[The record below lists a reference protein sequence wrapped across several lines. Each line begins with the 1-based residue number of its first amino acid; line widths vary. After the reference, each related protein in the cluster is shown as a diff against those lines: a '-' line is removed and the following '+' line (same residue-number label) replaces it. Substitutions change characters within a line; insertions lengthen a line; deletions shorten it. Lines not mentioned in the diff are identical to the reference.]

1 MQSSNKKKAI
11 VIGAGPAG
19 LMAAEH
25 AIAAGIS
32 VDVYDAM
39 PSVGRK
45 FLLAGKSGMNLTHA
59 EAHENLLLRYSDS
72 SPQLE
77 AALSRFPATA
87 IRDWADRLGIPT
99 FIGSS
104 KRVFPVDMKAAPLL
118 RAWLHRLRES
128 GVKFHMRHKWQGWS
142 ETGHVFHSPEGVKN
156 VYADACIFAFGGASW
171 RRLGSDGAWL
181 TPFQNNQ
188 LTTTPFEASNCG
200 FELAWTDYFKQNFAG
215 KPLTSVSASI
225 VTESGLTKK
234 RQGQFVISETGVEGS
249 LIYALSAQIREQI
262 RSKGCCDLLIDLL
275 PGREL
280 ERVQRELS
288 SPRGSR
294 SLSSHL
300 RSKLGLHPIH
310 TALVHECLNS
320 TQIQDCQQLALALK
334 ALPLRLL
341 RARPIDEAISSAG
354 GLNWSELDG
363 HFMLK
368 KLPGHFCAGEMLNWD
383 APTGGYLLS
392 ACFATGAAAAQGAI
406 EWINQQDQ
414 KQRSKG
420 Q

>member
-1 MQSSNKKKAI
+1 MQSLNKKQII

-25 AIAAGIS
+25 AISADIS

-59 EAHENLLLRYSDS
+59 EAHENLLSRYSDS
-72 SPQLE
+72 SSQLE
-77 AALSRFPATA
+77 AALNAFPATV
-87 IRDWADRLGIPT
+87 IRDWADSLGIPT

-104 KRVFPVDMKAAPLL
+104 QRVFPIDMKAAPLL

-142 ETGHVFHSPEGVKN
+142 EKGHVFHSPEGVKN
-156 VYADACIFAFGGASW
+156 VNADACIFAFGGASW

-188 LTTTPFEASNCG
+188 LSITPFEASNCG
-200 FELAWTDYFKQNFAG
+200 FELVWTDYFKQNFAG

-225 VTESGLTKK
+225 VTESGLTQK
-234 RQGQFVISETGVEGS
+234 RQGQFVISDTGVEGS
-249 LIYALSAQIREQI
+249 LIYALSSQIREQI
-262 RSKGCCDLLIDLL
+262 RNTGSCDLLIDLL

-310 TALVHECLNS
+310 TALVYECLES
-320 TQIQDCQQLALALK
+320 TQIQDVQQLALALK
-334 ALPLRLL
+334 AMPLRLL

-354 GLNWSELDG
+354 GLNWSELDE

-368 KLPGHFCAGEMLNWD
+368 KMPGHFCAGEMLNWD

-392 ACFATGAAAAQGAI
+392 ACFATGAAGAQGAI
-406 EWINQQDQ
+406 KWIKQQ
-414 KQRSKG
+414 G
-420 Q
+420 

>member
-1 MQSSNKKKAI
+1 MQSLNKKQVI

-19 LMAAEH
+19 LMAAER

-59 EAHENLLLRYSDS
+59 EAHENLLTRFSDS
-72 SPQLE
+72 SSQLE
-77 AALSRFPATA
+77 AALNAFPSTA
-87 IRDWADRLGIPT
+87 IRSWADSLGVAT

-104 KRVFPVDMKAAPLL
+104 QRVFPVDMKAAPLL

-142 ETGHVFHSPEGVKN
+142 EKGHIFLSPEGVKTVN
-156 VYADACIFAFGGASW
+156 ADACIYAFGGASW
-171 RRLGSDGAWL
+171 QRLGSDAAWV
-181 TPFQNNQ
+181 TPFQNKQ
-188 LTTTPFEASNCG
+188 LTIAPFEASNCG
-200 FELAWTDYFKQNFAG
+200 FELAWTDYFRQHFAG

-225 VTESGLTKK
+225 MTESGPTKK
-234 RQGQFVISETGVEGS
+234 RQGQFVISETGIEGS
-249 LIYALSAQIREQI
+249 LIYALSAKIREQI
-262 RSKGCCDLLIDLL
+262 RNKGSCELQIDLL
-275 PGREL
+275 PGRDL
-280 ERVQRELS
+280 ERVYKELCI
-288 SPRGSR
+288 PRGSR

-310 TALVHECLNS
+310 TALIYECLNPG
-320 TQIQDCQQLALALK
+320 QIQDDHQLALALK
-334 ALPLRLL
+334 AMPLRLL

-354 GLNWSELDG
+354 GLNWAELDE

-368 KLPGHFCAGEMLNWD
+368 KIPGHFCAGEMLNWD

-392 ACFATGAAAAQGAI
+392 ACFATGAAAARGAVN
-406 EWINQQDQ
+406 WLQ
-414 KQRSKG
+414 KQD
-420 Q
+420 